1 MEGDVFLMDG
11 KNKVEISI
19 SGYNYTLVGK
29 EPVEY
34 LHELAEYVDN
44 RINRIMCSN
53 NNLGLKDAGVLTAFN
68 IADELFKVRQE
79 YEDGNKIAA
88 LKKEID
94 ELKCDNAKLK
104 NELSEDKSV
113 NNYKE
118 ELKLAYEN
126 ISNLLIERDKM
137 LEELA
142 KEKEKSNNLHFSLI
156 ELKSAL
162 VDDKSRLQ

>member
-1 MEGDVFLMDG
+1 MEG
-11 KNKVEISI
+11 KNKIEINI
-19 SGYNYTLVGK
+19 GGYNYTLVGK

-34 LHELAEYVDN
+34 LHELAGYVDN

-53 NNLGLKDAGVLTAFN
+53 NNLGIKDAGVLTAFN
-68 IADELFKVRQE
+68 IADELFKLRDE
-79 YEDGNKIAA
+79 YNDAGKVGE

-94 ELKCDNAKLK
+94 EIRCENAKLK
-104 NELSEDKSV
+104 KELSEDVSDNK
-113 NNYKE
+113 YKE
-118 ELKLAYEN
+118 ELKKAYEN

-142 KEKEKSNNLHFSLI
+142 NEKEKNNNLHFSLV

-162 VDDKSRLQ
+162 VDDESQLQ